1 MTTKK
6 SEPTNSSAAALE
18 AILDKLG
25 AMESKIETMENRI
38 DAASKPPAL
47 TEVKS
52 TDNAD
57 PYGEANSI
65 IQSRYTDARSL
76 LNKGDTVRLNEETEK
91 GQTML
96 KNIPED
102 RKKVVAEQGIL
113 GTVEGYLHTSERT
126 GEPKFHVKFVGFGTD
141 GVLYRDLEIVSR
153 R

>member
-6 SEPTNSSAAALE
+6 SETTNSSAAALE

-102 RKKVVAEQGIL
+102 RKG
-113 GTVEGYLHTSERT
+113 SCRT
-126 GEPKFHVKFVGFGTD
+126 RHSW
-141 GVLYRDLEIVSR
+141 YC
-153 R
+153 

>member
-6 SEPTNSSAAALE
+6 SETTNSSAAALE

-65 IQSRYTDARSL
+65 IQSRY
-76 LNKGDTVRLNEETEK
+76 
-91 GQTML
+91 
-96 KNIPED
+96 
-102 RKKVVAEQGIL
+102 
-113 GTVEGYLHTSERT
+113 